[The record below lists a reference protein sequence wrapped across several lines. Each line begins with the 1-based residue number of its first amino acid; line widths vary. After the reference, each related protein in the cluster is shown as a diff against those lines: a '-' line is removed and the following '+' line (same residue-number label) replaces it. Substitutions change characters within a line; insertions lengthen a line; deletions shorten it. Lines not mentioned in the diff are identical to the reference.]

1 MTQDLRLGW
10 DMNAIRSDRGV
21 DAVNAQAPPPVQT
34 QLPAEAMDAVELESA
49 QRQVKPFS
57 AVFWIIAAWLIG
69 TLVSE
74 LNVIGAES
82 RPVDII
88 EISVDHQSADLR

>member
-1 MTQDLRLGW
+1 
-10 DMNAIRSDRGV
+10 MNAIKPDGCI
-21 DAVNAQAPPPVQT
+21 DAINAQAPPPVPN
-34 QLPAEAMDAVELESA
+34 QLPVQVTDTMEPEPVP
-49 QRQVKPFS
+49 RQVTPFA

-82 RPVDII
+82 RPVKTFEVI
-88 EISVDHQSADLR
+88 VDR

>member
-1 MTQDLRLGW
+1 
-10 DMNAIRSDRGV
+10 MNALKTDRCI
-21 DAVNAQAPPPVQT
+21 DAMNAQAPPPVPT
-34 QLPAEAMDAVELESA
+34 QLPAQATDTVEPESA
-49 QRQVKPFS
+49 PRQIKSFS

-82 RPVDII
+82 RPVETI
-88 EISVDHQSADLR
+88 EISVDHHSAEHL

>member
-1 MTQDLRLGW
+1 
-10 DMNAIRSDRGV
+10 MNAIKHDGYI
-21 DAVNAQAPPPVQT
+21 DAINTQAPPPVQT
-34 QLPAEAMDAVELESA
+34 QLSAQATDAVEPESA
-49 QRQVKPFS
+49 PRQVTPFS

-82 RPVDII
+82 RPAESI
-88 EISVDHQSADLR
+88 EFTIDR

>member
-1 MTQDLRLGW
+1 
-10 DMNAIRSDRGV
+10 MNAIKH
-21 DAVNAQAPPPVQT
+21 DACIDVINAQAPPPVQT
-34 QLPAEAMDAVELESA
+34 EVPVQVADAVELESA

-57 AVFWIIAAWLIG
+57 AVFLIIAAWLIG

-82 RPVDII
+82 RPAETI
-88 EISVDHQSADLR
+88 EISVDQNSADHL